1 MPWYRAGTV
10 SVTLN
15 SNAVI
20 GTGTAFLAN
29 SRVGD
34 AFLGPDGGWYE
45 INNIASNTALSITPN
60 YRSATNAAGVYA
72 LTPVQGY
79 TKDLADQVRSMIQQW
94 GATLAGLG
102 SVSTENI
109 VPVAKGGTGG
119 STQAAARNGLGL
131 GSAAVAALLGPVSQ
145 VGGVPTGAVFESG
158 SNANGT
164 YVKFADGTMICQ
176 RLVTTLVDMTA
187 NQLKDFGNMPIAAQF
202 ASSAFSVV
210 ATGIPTSTFDTYGF
224 TTSYSVNS
232 NTVRIVYRNGAT
244 AQTIGTTQ
252 ILCIGRWF

>member
-1 MPWYRAGTV
+1 MDGDKLERLKLIRKSGEGETAPHMSRDGFSEESEQYFSDRAA
-10 SVTLN
+10 SKRKE
-15 SNAVI
+15 I
-20 GTGTAFLAN
+20 EE
-29 SRVGD
+29 GD

-45 INNIASNTALSITPN
+45 ITNIASNTALSITPN

-72 LTPVQGY
+72 LAPVQGY
-79 TKDLADQVRSMIQQW
+79 TKDLADQARAMIQQW

-176 RLVTTLVDMTA
+176 
-187 NQLKDFGNMPIAAQF
+187 
-202 ASSAFSVV
+202 
-210 ATGIPTSTFDTYGF
+210 
-224 TTSYSVNS
+224 
-232 NTVRIVYRNGAT
+232 
-244 AQTIGTTQ
+244 
-252 ILCIGRWF
+252 